1 MCLYD
6 AEFYKL
12 ISRYHQ
18 KLIGN
23 DFGQSYY
30 SNYKIYYTYT
40 FFLFHGK
47 VWSDSDIP
55 SRQPCAAHTLT

>member
-30 SNYKIYYTYT
+30 SNYRIYYTYI
-40 FFLFHGK
+40 FFYFTARYGATATYR
-47 VWSDSDIP
+47 P
-55 SRQPCAAHTLT
+55 GSRAQHIH